1 MNIGRTFSASVGC
14 SNAFGSKTP
23 LAVRFQI
30 GSGSKGRPFACEA
43 KPTVGLVEVRHQE
56 TFVLEPLP
64 RLRYGS
70 THLHTPMLWVCR
82 RVRVPQ
88 RHLKVRK
95 GHARATFLLDQL
107 QEHDAHIFR
116 AAGE

>member
-1 MNIGRTFSASVGC
+1 LRVRQNQPLGC
-14 SNAFGSKTP
+14 
-23 LAVRFQI
+23 
-30 GSGSKGRPFACEA
+30 
-43 KPTVGLVEVRHQE
+43 EVRHQE

-116 AAGE
+116 RHGQEGLGIREEVDKARHGSTHAA